1 MSIKHALLAL
11 LVEGEQYGYELR
23 SGFEERTGGAWPLN
37 IGQVYTTLDR
47 LERDG
52 LVTRRDADDDR
63 QVHYALTETGH
74 EAASQWWVTPTVQA
88 SPGREDVALKVA
100 LAATSPGVDVT
111 AVIQA
116 QRKAAMESLQ
126 DLTRAKRASSG
137 ADEAWELVADAMIF
151 RAEAE
156 VRWLDHT
163 ESRLAQRAAGHSR
176 RSVVSVQAPTNAPEE
191 ARR

>member
-1 MSIKHALLAL
+1 MSIKNALLAL

-23 SGFEERTGGAWPLN
+23 AGFEQRTGGAWPLN

-52 LVTRRDADDDR
+52 LVERREADDER
-63 QVHYALTETGH
+63 QVHYALTDAGQKT
-74 EAASQWWVTPTVQA
+74 ASQWWVTPTVPA

-100 LAATSPGVDVT
+100 LAATSPGVDVG

-126 DLTRAKRASSG
+126 DFTRAKRASSG
-137 ADEAWELVADAMIF
+137 ADDAWELVADAMIF

-163 ESRLAQRAAGHSR
+163 ESRLARRRTSRAQTAAAVSTDTLASDPVA
-176 RSVVSVQAPTNAPEE
+176 RS
-191 ARR
+191 

>member
-1 MSIKHALLAL
+1 MSIKNALLAL

-23 SGFEERTGGAWPLN
+23 AGFEQRTGGAWPLN

-52 LVTRRDADDDR
+52 LVERREADDER
-63 QVHYALTETGH
+63 QVHYALTDAGRKAT
-74 EAASQWWVTPTVQA
+74 SQWWATPTVPA
-88 SPGREDVALKVA
+88 SPGREDIALKVA
-100 LAATSPGVDVT
+100 LAATSPGVDVG

-116 QRKAAMESLQ
+116 QRKAAMEALQ
-126 DLTRAKRASSG
+126 DFTRAKRTSSG
-137 ADEAWELVADAMIF
+137 ADDAWELVADAMIF

-163 ESRLAQRAAGHSR
+163 ESRLARRRASR
-176 RSVVSVQAPTNAPEE
+176 AQAAAPASTDTVAHETVGRS
-191 ARR
+191 